1 MPMDALLGGLGAE
14 AFLADYW
21 QRRPLIV
28 RQALPDFE
36 NPIDAEEL
44 AGLACE
50 PGVRSRLVLGHPDR
64 RDWSV
69 EYGPFDPERFAALPG
84 SAWTLLVSQIEHY
97 WPEASGWLERFDFI
111 PHWRRDDLMIS
122 YAVRDGSVGPH
133 IDAYDVFLF
142 QAQGRRRWQIQ
153 EPPPASPICL
163 PALPLAILRSFNATS
178 EWVLEPGDMLYLP
191 PGIPHL
197 GMAMDDDCMT
207 WSIGFR
213 APSWRDLVGAFVEER
228 LHAVGPD
235 RFADAGRQPATHAR
249 AHELSDGDRAALR
262 DGLMA
267 RLALDS
273 GALDRFFGAFLTRP
287 DSQEDSP
294 DEESDVETESGTR
307 SLAPRLDPEVV
318 YRVDPDLRR
327 FWMRE
332 PAGITLFFAGQAL
345 ATRGLRDEEAEAF
358 CVGETI
364 LPTEWSDRVPELSRL
379 LGELLA
385 DARIE
390 PAADSSG

>member
-1 MPMDALLGGLGAE
+1 MHVDALLGGLGTK

-28 RQALPDFE
+28 RQAVPDFE

-50 PGVRSRLVLGHPDR
+50 PGVRSRLVTGHPER

-111 PHWRRDDLMIS
+111 PRWRRDDLMIS
-122 YAVRDGSVGPH
+122 YAVREGSVGPH

-197 GMAMDDDCMT
+197 GMALDDDCMT

-213 APSWRDLVGAFVEER
+213 APAWRDLVGAFLEDR

-235 RFADAGRQPATHAR
+235 RFADAGRSPSAHV
-249 AHELSDGDRAALR
+249 HELSERDRSALR
-262 DGLMA
+262 NGLLA
-267 RLALDS
+267 RLELQPA
-273 GALDRFFGAFLTRP
+273 ALDRFLGAFLTRP
-287 DSQEDSP
+287 EPQDEVGDTQDASPPPSQP
-294 DEESDVETESGTR
+294 
-307 SLAPRLDPEVV
+307 PRLDPQVV
-318 YRVDPDLRR
+318 YRIDPDLHR
-327 FWMRE
+327 FWMHD
-332 PAGITLFFAGQAL
+332 PDGITVFFAGHAL
-345 ATRGLRDEEAEAF
+345 VARGLQPREAEWF
-358 CVGETI
+358 CVAETI
-364 LPTEWSDRVPELSRL
+364 LPVDWLARLPDLGRL
-379 LGELLA
+379 LETLLA
-385 DARIE
+385 EARLE
-390 PAADSSG
+390 PAADSDS

>member
-1 MPMDALLGGLGAE
+1 MHVDALLGGLGAE

-28 RQALPDFE
+28 RQAVPDFE

-50 PGVRSRLVLGHPDR
+50 PGVRSRLVTGHPER

-111 PHWRRDDLMIS
+111 PRWRRDDLMIS

-153 EPPPASPICL
+153 EPPPESPICL
-163 PALPLAILRSFNATS
+163 PALPLAILRSFDATS

-197 GMAMDDDCMT
+197 GMALDDDCMT

-213 APSWRDLVGAFVEER
+213 APAWRDLVGAFLEDR

-235 RFADAGRQPATHAR
+235 RFADAGRSPSTHAYELSEGDRSALRNGLLARLELQPA
-249 AHELSDGDRAALR
+249 
-262 DGLMA
+262 
-267 RLALDS
+267 
-273 GALDRFFGAFLTRP
+273 ALDRFFGAFLTRP
-287 DSQEDSP
+287 EPQDEDGDAEDASAPPSQP
-294 DEESDVETESGTR
+294 
-307 SLAPRLDPEVV
+307 PRLDPQVV
-318 YRVDPDLRR
+318 YRIDPDLHR
-327 FWMRE
+327 FWMRD
-332 PAGITLFFAGQAL
+332 PDGITVFFAGHAL
-345 ATRGLRDEEAEAF
+345 VAPGLQPREAEQF
-358 CVGETI
+358 CVAETI
-364 LPTEWSDRVPELSRL
+364 LPADWLARLPELGRL
-379 LGELLA
+379 LETLLA
-385 DARIE
+385 EARLE
-390 PAADSSG
+390 PAADSGS